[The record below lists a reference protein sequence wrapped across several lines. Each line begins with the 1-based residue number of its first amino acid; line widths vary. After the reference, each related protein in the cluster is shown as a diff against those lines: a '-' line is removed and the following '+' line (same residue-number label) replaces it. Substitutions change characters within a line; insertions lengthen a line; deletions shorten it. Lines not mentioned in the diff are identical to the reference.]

1 MNTTTKIAISVG
13 TQLATMLAGA
23 IVLITVAEA
32 VNWWCFLRGGKNG

>member
-23 IVLITVAEA
+23 IVFLTVVETL
-32 VNWWCFLRGGKNG
+32 NWWYFLREKP